1 MSNESKVRILAQ
13 LEKLKA
19 EKLNKISEQYAE
31 LRGIFQ
37 AIEFEKERKYPYKLN
52 AETLAKRVEDEI
64 VKRVLEE
71 NLKYALNIFAFY
83 HGYEHK
89 NEIIDR
95 VVERA
100 TKEIARKAMPLVIAK
115 LDEEDRK

>member
-1 MSNESKVRILAQ
+1 M
-13 LEKLKA
+13 
-19 EKLNKISEQYAE
+19 KIEVE
-31 LRGIFQ
+31 
-37 AIEFEKERKYPYKLN
+37 LN

-100 TKEIARKAMPLVIAK
+100 TPLVITK
-115 LDEEDRK
+115 LDEEDAENDAENR